1 VVAIKIE
8 TTSPTSKPDFDEV
21 LKGRPLAVEVP
32 LTEDIEGLPVPL
44 MGMVD
49 LVTGDMV
56 AVDFKSAATTPN
68 AKQAAFDHEIQM
80 VVYQLLIERADGR
93 TPKSLDLIFLVKNQP
108 SRRHPRSRPL
118 AASHSARG
126 SLRQRLHAP
135 CVDDN
140 ATSVA
145 HNIVLADH
153 YVLQPLE
160 RDIIVAFFDAEEQP
174 FFLGKT
180 MGAYRF
186 VEDYWED
193 IDFAVVIVTDL
204 VGHDAEPADLGL
216 PQSAAIAIPHLKNL
230 IAVMGSETNGTFPAD
245 ADRSPADPF
254 ETEMQMIRKAI
265 GPALPIAMKYF
276 CIDMPKSREELT

>member
-1 VVAIKIE
+1 
-8 TTSPTSKPDFDEV
+8 
-21 LKGRPLAVEVP
+21 
-32 LTEDIEGLPVPL
+32 
-44 MGMVD
+44 
-49 LVTGDMV
+49 
-56 AVDFKSAATTPN
+56 
-68 AKQAAFDHEIQM
+68 
-80 VVYQLLIERADGR
+80 
-93 TPKSLDLIFLVKNQP
+93 
-108 SRRHPRSRPL
+108 
-118 AASHSARG
+118 
-126 SLRQRLHAP
+126 
-135 CVDDN
+135 VDDN